1 MKEKLKVLFA
11 GQPGPPLG
19 YGVAAVGFPLLAILL
34 GLMGDA
40 IGSEHMAQVNTAFF
54 YPLTALLGV
63 VLGIL
68 AILSARKV
76 RRSVDDPR
84 LRVAEILAVIGM
96 LLLPG
101 YLFVIA

>member
-1 MKEKLKVLFA
+1 MKEKLKVLFS
-11 GQPGPPLG
+11 GEPGPPLG

-40 IGSEHMAQVNTAFF
+40 IGSEHMAQVNTVFF
-54 YPLTALLGV
+54 LPLAGLLGV
-63 VLGIL
+63 VLGIV

-84 LRVAEILAVIGM
+84 LRVAEIFAVIGM
-96 LLLPG
+96 LLLPV
-101 YLFVIA
+101 YLLTIA